1 MRTGRPKAMLTMSGD
16 ERAHLLAMARSRSMP
31 AGLTL
36 RAKIVLACEREPS
49 NAAVAQ
55 RLGVVPQTIGKWRN
69 RFIADR
75 IEGLYDEARTGRPR
89 TVEDEAVAELIS
101 KALARKPKAATHW
114 SVRAIAKETG
124 IAKST
129 VHRLFQ
135 LFGLHP
141 HRSRS
146 FKLSTDPFF
155 VEKLRDVVGLY
166 LNPPDKAV
174 VLCVD
179 EKSQIQALER
189 TQPMLPMGFG
199 YIEGV
204 THDYH
209 RHGTTT
215 LFAALNLLD
224 GEVIA
229 QCKPRHRH
237 QEFLAF
243 LRHIEANVPV
253 QLDIHLVVDNYA
265 THKHPK
271 VRAWLA
277 RRPRWHIHSRPPMPP
292 GSTRSNASLPSSLN
306 APSVEAPSSPPPT
319 WSKRSTASSAITT
332 KPHVPS
338 FGPLPQTP
346 SSTNSPDFVSEFP
359 GRNTSRLLK
368 KSPLTG
374 NAVFFACSRRS

>member
-1 MRTGRPKAMLTMSGD
+1 MRTGRPKAMLTMSSD
-16 ERAHLLAMARSRSMP
+16 ERAHLSAITRSRSLP
-31 AGLTL
+31 AALTL

-49 NAAVAQ
+49 NVVVAT
-55 RLGVVPQTIGKWRN
+55 RLGVGPHTIGKWRN

-75 IEGLYDEARTGRPR
+75 IEGLYDEMRTGRPR
-89 TVEDEAVAELIS
+89 TVEDEAVAELIT
-101 KALARKPKAATHW
+101 KTLARKPKAATHW

-124 IAKST
+124 IAKSS

-135 LFGLHP
+135 LFGLQP

-146 FKLSTDPFF
+146 FKLSTDPLF

-204 THDYH
+204 THDYQ

-215 LFAALNLLD
+215 LFAALNVLD
-224 GEVIA
+224 GTVLGR
-229 QCKPRHRH
+229 CMKRHTH
-237 QEFLAF
+237 QEFIKF
-243 LRHIEANVPV
+243 LNAVERAVPAGK
-253 QLDIHLVVDNYA
+253 VVHAILDNYA

-271 VRAWLA
+271 VKAWLA
-277 RRPRWHIHSRPPMPP
+277 DHPRWVFHFTPTS
-292 GSTRSNASLPSSLN
+292 ASWLN
-306 APSVEAPSSPPPT
+306 AVEGFFSVIT
-319 WSKRSTASSAITT
+319 RRRIRRGVFRSVTELEDAIRRYIRDHNGKAKPFVWT
-332 KPHVPS
+332 KTPKDIFDKLDRLPVPS
-338 FGPLPQTP
+338 
-346 SSTNSPDFVSEFP
+346 E
-359 GRNTSRLLK
+359 
-368 KSPLTG
+368 
-374 NAVFFACSRRS
+374 

>member
-1 MRTGRPKAMLTMSGD
+1 M
-16 ERAHLLAMARSRSMP
+16 RSRSLP
-31 AGLTL
+31 AALTL
-36 RAKIVLACEREPS
+36 RAKIVLACERES
-49 NAAVAQ
+49 AIVAP
-55 RLGVVPQTIGKWRN
+55 RLGVGPHTIGKWRN

-75 IEGLYDEARTGRPR
+75 IAGLYDEMRSGGPR
-89 TVEDEAVAELIS
+89 TVEDEAVAELIT
-101 KALARKPKAATHW
+101 KTLARKPKAGIHW
-114 SVRAIAKETG
+114 SVRAVAKENE

-135 LFGLHP
+135 LFGLQP
-141 HRSRS
+141 HRTRS

-189 TQPMLPMGFG
+189 TQTMLRMGFG

-204 THDYH
+204 THDYQ

-215 LFAALNLLD
+215 LFAALNVLD
-224 GEVIA
+224 GAVIA
-229 QCKPRHRH
+229 QCKPRHCH

-243 LRHIEANVPV
+243 LRHIGANVPA
-253 QLDIHLVVDNYA
+253 HLVVDNYA

-277 RRPRWHIHSRPPMPP
+277 RRPRWHIHFTPTYASWLNHGRTLLRPHH
-292 GSTRSNASLPSSLN
+292 STRHPSWLFRFHRRPSQKNRSLHSYPQCKLM
-306 APSVEAPSSPPPT
+306 
-319 WSKRSTASSAITT
+319 
-332 KPHVPS
+332 
-338 FGPLPQTP
+338 PLRV
-346 SSTNSPDFVSEFP
+346 D
-359 GRNTSRLLK
+359 GYR
-368 KSPLTG
+368 
-374 NAVFFACSRRS
+374 